1 MCIFGHYINEYPCFD
16 IHVGIF
22 LYSRCKN
29 PIWFQMYQIKDKNGR
44 CKNPPCS
51 ILSVCV
57 LAMIWYK
64 DLVPDD
70 PPPLYEYFYV
80 WLHLTDQLS
89 SASFSIPSDY
99 ININMWTNCRLS
111 YTNLNIMWIH
121 QENHKQHKDFKEGYL
136 LSECFFQPPKIFLI
150 AYAYAADLIGYNC
163 IHSSLLWLKKI
174 RKRNWL
180 KRKVKPCDGWEQI
193 KRKVDPQVV
202 DISNSGNH

>member
-80 WLHLTDQLS
+80 WLHLTNQLS

-99 ININMWTNCRLS
+99 INIINMWTNCRLS
-111 YTNLNIMWIH
+111 YTNLNIMSIRRII
-121 QENHKQHKDFKEGYL
+121 NNIKILKEKNIY
-136 LSECFFQPPKIFLI
+136 CQPPK
-150 AYAYAADLIGYNC
+150 
-163 IHSSLLWLKKI
+163 
-174 RKRNWL
+174 
-180 KRKVKPCDGWEQI
+180 
-193 KRKVDPQVV
+193 
-202 DISNSGNH
+202 